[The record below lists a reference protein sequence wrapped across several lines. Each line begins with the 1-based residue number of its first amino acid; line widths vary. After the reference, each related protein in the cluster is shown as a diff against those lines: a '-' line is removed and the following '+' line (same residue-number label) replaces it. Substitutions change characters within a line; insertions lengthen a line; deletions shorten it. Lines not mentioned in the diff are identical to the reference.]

1 MNERNVAAQHTQGN
15 EFVFLLLFMFV
26 DLSVFERRYLSTHKK
41 TVSLQGNRKRKWKFF
56 FVGFGFDRSNYHAF
70 DKVKAM
76 YTYI

>member
-41 TVSLQGNRKRKWKFF
+41 NSFASRKQEEKVEIFF
-56 FVGFGFDRSNYHAF
+56 LLVLVLIDQIIMHLT
-70 DKVKAM
+70 K
-76 YTYI
+76 